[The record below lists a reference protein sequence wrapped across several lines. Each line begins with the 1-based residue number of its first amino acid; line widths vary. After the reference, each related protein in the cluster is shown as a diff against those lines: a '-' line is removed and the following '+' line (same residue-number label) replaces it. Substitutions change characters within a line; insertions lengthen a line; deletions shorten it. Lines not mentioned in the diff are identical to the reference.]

1 MFSSTPVDNSKP
13 SALIEVRSLRQQ
25 VYDYLRT
32 EMQAGHLLPGSF
44 IKLREISERLGISK
58 TPLRDALIQLE
69 CEGFVTIL
77 PRRGVLV
84 NKLTIDDIRN
94 VLEIIG
100 ALEGAAVYSV
110 FDRFEDSHIALMKQH
125 NQAMRDAIAAAEF
138 GDYYK
143 LNIEFHDI
151 FLNLSPNATLKRI
164 ILPFKQRLYDFPRRS
179 YIEEWELINCD
190 EHDRFIEHL
199 EKGERDQ
206 ATDLMKNS
214 HWSFEAYEKFIRRFY
229 FGSEERIE
237 AELAWRK

>member
-1 MFSSTPVDNSKP
+1 MLSPAPVDPQNP
-13 SALIEVRSLRQQ
+13 SPLIEVRSLRQQ

-32 EMQAGHLLPGSF
+32 EMQAGHILPGSF
-44 IKLREISERLGISK
+44 IKLKEISERLGISK

-84 NKLTIDDIRN
+84 NKLTIEDIRN
-94 VLEIIG
+94 VLEILG
-100 ALEGAAVYSV
+100 ALESAAIYSV
-110 FDRFEDSHIALMKQH
+110 FDRFDSSHIAQMRRL

-138 GDYYK
+138 DGYYK
-143 LNIEFHDI
+143 LNIEFHDV
-151 FLNLSPNATLKRI
+151 FLNLSPNATLRRL

-179 YIEEWELINCD
+179 YIEEWELINCE
-190 EHDRFIEHL
+190 EHDRFIEHI

-229 FGSEERIE
+229 FGSDARIE

>member
-1 MFSSTPVDNSKP
+1 MLTPPASNLHSP
-13 SALIEVRSLRQQ
+13 QPLIEIRSLRQQ
-25 VYDYLRT
+25 VYDYLRS

-44 IKLREISERLGISK
+44 IKLKEISERLGISK

-94 VLEIIG
+94 VLEILG
-100 ALEGAAVYSV
+100 ALESAVIYSV
-110 FDRFEDSHIALMKQH
+110 FDRFGPAHLNRMKQL
-125 NQAMRDAIAAAEF
+125 NQEMREAIEAERF
-138 GDYYK
+138 DDYYR
-143 LNIEFHDI
+143 LNIEFHDV
-151 FLNLSPNATLKRI
+151 FLNMSDNTMLRHIA
-164 ILPFKQRLYDFPRRS
+164 LPFKQRLYDFPRRT
-179 YIEEWELINCD
+179 YIKEWELINCD
-190 EHDRFIEHL
+190 EHDRFIEHI

-214 HWSFEAYEKFIRRFY
+214 HWSFAAYENFIRRFY
-229 FGSEERIE
+229 FGSDERIE

>member
-1 MFSSTPVDNSKP
+1 MLSSP
-13 SALIEVRSLRQQ
+13 SAENQAVSPLIEVRSLRQQ

-44 IKLREISERLGISK
+44 IKLKEISERLGISK

-94 VLEIIG
+94 VLEILG
-100 ALEGAAVYSV
+100 ALESAAIYSV
-110 FDRFEDSHIALMKQH
+110 FHRFDAGHITEMKRL
-125 NQAMRDAIAAAEF
+125 NQAMRDAIATENF
-138 GDYYK
+138 DQYYK
-143 LNIEFHDI
+143 LNIEFHDV
-151 FLNLSPNATLKRI
+151 FLNLSDNDTLRRI
-164 ILPFKQRLYDFPRRS
+164 VLPFKQRLYDFPRRS

-190 EHDRFIEHL
+190 EHDQFIAHIEA
-199 EKGERDQ
+199 GERDR

-214 HWSFEAYEKFIRRFY
+214 HWSFEAYEKFIRQFY
-229 FGSEERIE
+229 FGAHARIE